1 MLNFVE
7 HRRGETIS
15 WRDPADIR
23 SEIGETSKA
32 FATLWERYAALE
44 AARDLLRDYRQDDS
58 TSEAFDCLAESARLT
73 CGEME
78 RYTEHLTELEKE
90 MRDTLCLLQR
100 M

>member
-1 MLNFVE
+1 MLHFVE

-32 FATLWERYAALE
+32 FATLWERY
-44 AARDLLRDYRQDDS
+44 
-58 TSEAFDCLAESARLT
+58 
-73 CGEME
+73 
-78 RYTEHLTELEKE
+78 TEHLTELEKE